1 MYTGIQDTSLE
12 TLQIPVYFFHLTF
25 LPACIPTRLRVYL
38 FTCILPVMPKYYS
51 PKEANEALEIV
62 RPLVAELM
70 EIGERIRS
78 RQPEI
83 WNAVEKSAGN
93 GGNPELSRLLPDFDR
108 LDDLLHHLQ
117 SMGIEVKDL
126 SAGLIDFPTLLDGR
140 VIYLCWK
147 YNEGRIR
154 FWHEVEAGF
163 AGRQPIDWE

>member
-51 PKEANEALEIV
+51 PKEANEALEII
-62 RPLVAELM
+62 RPMAAELVG
-70 EIGERIRS
+70 IGERIRD

-93 GGNPELSRLLPDFDR
+93 GGNPELSRLLPDFDK
-108 LDDLLHHLQ
+108 LDDILHRLQ
-117 SMGIEVKDL
+117 GMDIQVKDL
-126 SAGLIDFPTLLDGR
+126 SIGLIDFPAVKDGR

-147 YNEGRIR
+147 YNEESVQ
-154 FWHEVEAGF
+154 FWHEAEAGF
-163 AGRQPIDWE
+163 AGRQPIEWE